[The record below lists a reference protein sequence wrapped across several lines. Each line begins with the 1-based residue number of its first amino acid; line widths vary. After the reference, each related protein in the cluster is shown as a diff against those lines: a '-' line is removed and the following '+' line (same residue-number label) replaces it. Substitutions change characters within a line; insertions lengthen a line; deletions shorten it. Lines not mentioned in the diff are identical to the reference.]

1 MKKLANLRNNPAIG
15 CLLLVFTALGGLAL
29 IVVFLER
36 SISKVFDEK
45 WLGISLFDD
54 EYGNSRTT
62 PEIVI
67 NDNDDDYYGI

>member
-1 MKKLANLRNNPAIG
+1 MKKLANLRNNPVIG

-67 NDNDDDYYGI
+67 NDNDDDYLGI

>member
-67 NDNDDDYYGI
+67 NDNDDDYLGI

>member
-1 MKKLANLRNNPAIG
+1 MKKLANLRNNPVIG

-67 NDNDDDYYGI
+67 NDNDDYYLGI

>member
-29 IVVFLER
+29 VVVFLER

-67 NDNDDDYYGI
+67 NDNDDDYLGI

>member
-45 WLGISLFDD
+45 WLGVSLFDD

-67 NDNDDDYYGI
+67 NDNDDDYLGI

>member
-36 SISKVFDEK
+36 SISKVFDEQ

-67 NDNDDDYYGI
+67 NDNDDDYLGI

>member
-45 WLGISLFDD
+45 WFGISLFDD

-67 NDNDDDYYGI
+67 NDNDDDYLGI

>member
-15 CLLLVFTALGGLAL
+15 CLLLVFTAFGGLAL

-67 NDNDDDYYGI
+67 NDNDDDYLGI

>member
-1 MKKLANLRNNPAIG
+1 MKKLANLRNNPTIG

-67 NDNDDDYYGI
+67 NDNDDDYLGI

>member
-45 WLGISLFDD
+45 WLEISLFDD

-67 NDNDDDYYGI
+67 NDNDDDYLGI

>member
-1 MKKLANLRNNPAIG
+1 MKKLANLRNNPVIG

-67 NDNDDDYYGI
+67 NDNDDNYLGI

>member
-45 WLGISLFDD
+45 WLGISIFDD

-67 NDNDDDYYGI
+67 NDNDDDYLGI

>member
-1 MKKLANLRNNPAIG
+1 MKKLANLRNNPVIG

-54 EYGNSRTT
+54 GYGNSRTT

-67 NDNDDDYYGI
+67 NDNDDDYLGI

>member
-1 MKKLANLRNNPAIG
+1 MEKLANLRNNPAIG

-67 NDNDDDYYGI
+67 NDNDDDYLGI

>member
-54 EYGNSRTT
+54 EYGN
-62 PEIVI
+62 
-67 NDNDDDYYGI
+67 

>member
-15 CLLLVFTALGGLAL
+15 CLLLVFTALGGLTL

-67 NDNDDDYYGI
+67 NDNDDDYLGI

>member
-62 PEIVI
+62 PAIVI
-67 NDNDDDYYGI
+67 NDNDDDYLGI